1 MKRVLLC
8 SARVDD
14 QRDGEQ
20 AVAHKLVAQGGRLR
34 AGPQLLRCGHS
45 GVQSLCRGRHDN
57 DGVARDQ
64 SADHRAG
71 SVNVFLFC
79 GCDDVSS
86 RSTPS
91 SPIINALLR
100 LPDRLCQR

>member
-1 MKRVLLC
+1 
-8 SARVDD
+8 
-14 QRDGEQ
+14 
-20 AVAHKLVAQGGRLR
+20 
-34 AGPQLLRCGHS
+34 
-45 GVQSLCRGRHDN
+45 
-57 DGVARDQ
+57 
-64 SADHRAG
+64 
-71 SVNVFLFC
+71 VNEFLFC